1 MTLREAI
8 RVLPSRPLVYGLLA
22 AAVLALAVLLL
33 GVPLPVVATITAA
46 AAALLLAACVLDAWR
61 SAVQWSQAPLELQ
74 RRLPAALAIGVPTL
88 VELQL
93 ANAGPHVWQA
103 AVHDGVDPTLL
114 AEGLPFAARVAP
126 GTVHAAT
133 YRVAPTRR
141 GELGFAPAQ
150 LRVLSRWGLLELLR
164 SAGPA
169 QSIRAFPNFAAVA
182 RYAWLAG
189 TRRLTEI
196 GIKSFTRR
204 GEGTDFRELAEYALG
219 DSIRHIDWKATQRL
233 GKPIVRRFQD
243 ERDQRVVF
251 LLDCGRRMRAHESAD
266 IAATAIDEAHAGQ
279 AARLSHFDQA
289 LNALMLLAYVA
300 LAQGDEVGAMTF
312 GHARAEDARLFAPRK
327 GTASFNALMA
337 ALYAVQPTP
346 AHSDYA
352 VAAREAMLRLPKR
365 ALVVVLTNFRDEDA
379 AELAPALRL
388 LRSRHLV
395 LLASLREPVLRE
407 LIEQPLAGQ
416 AGAAAVEMATAHL
429 MLQARTAAFQ
439 QLAGRD
445 ALLIDVE
452 PQALPVA
459 LVNRYHAVKRA
470 GLL

>member
-1 MTLREAI
+1 MTLRTLVN
-8 RVLPSRPLVYGLLA
+8 VLPSRALVYGLLIA
-22 AAVLALAVLLL
+22 ALLTLAALLF
-33 GVPLPVVATITAA
+33 GVPLAVATGVTAA
-46 AAALLLAACVLDAWR
+46 AIASLLLACALDAWR
-61 SAVQWSQAPLELQ
+61 SAVQWANAPLEVQ

-88 VELQL
+88 IELQL
-93 ANAGPHVWQA
+93 ANAGPQAWQV
-103 AVHDGVDPTLL
+103 AVYDAIDPTLL
-114 AEGLPFAARVAP
+114 ADGLPLAARVAA
-126 GTVHAAT
+126 GTVHT
-133 YRVAPTRR
+133 CSYRVAPTQR
-141 GELGFAPAQ
+141 GELHFAPAH
-150 LRVLSRWGLLELLR
+150 LRLRSRWGLLQLLR
-164 SAGPA
+164 HAGPE
-169 QSIRAFPNFAAVA
+169 QSIRAYPNFAAVA

-189 TRRLTEI
+189 TQRLAEI

-204 GEGTDFRELAEYALG
+204 GEGTDFRELADYTAG
-219 DSIRHIDWKATQRL
+219 DAIRHIDWKATQKFGR
-233 GKPIVRRFQD
+233 PIVRRFQD

-251 LLDCGRRMRAHESAD
+251 LLDCGRRMRAHENAD
-266 IAATAIDEAHAGQ
+266 VAASAIDDQQAGE

-289 LNALMLLAYVA
+289 LNALTLLAYVA
-300 LAQGDEVGAMTF
+300 LAQGDAVGALTF
-312 GHARAEDARLFAPRK
+312 GHARAGDTRLFAPRK
-327 GTASFNALMA
+327 GTGSFNALMA
-337 ALYAVQPTP
+337 ALYDLQPTP
-346 AHSDYA
+346 AYSDYA
-352 VAAREAMLRLPKR
+352 VAARDAMLRLPKR

-416 AGAAAVEMATAHL
+416 AGSAAVEVATAHL
-429 MLQARTAAFQ
+429 MLQARTTAFQ

-452 PQALPVA
+452 PQALPIA

>member
-1 MTLREAI
+1 MRLDETIA
-8 RVLPSRPLVYGLLA
+8 VLPSRALVHGLLTA
-22 AAVLALAVLLL
+22 AALALAGLLL
-33 GVPLPVVATITAA
+33 GVPMPVVAAIAA
-46 AAALLLAACVLDAWR
+46 AATALLLAACVLDAWR
-61 SAVQWSQAPLELQ
+61 SAAHWAQAPLQ
-74 RRLPAALAIGVPTL
+74 VRRRLPAALAMGVPAR

-93 ANAGPHVWQA
+93 LNAGPRRWHA
-103 AVHDGVDPTLL
+103 ALYDALDPTLL
-114 AEGLPFAARVAP
+114 AEGLPLRADVAA
-126 GTVHAAT
+126 GTVHEAH

-141 GELGFAPAQ
+141 GEVLFAAAQ
-150 LRVLSRWGLLELLR
+150 LRVRSRWGLLELLR
-164 SAGPA
+164 TAGPA
-169 QSIRAFPNFAAVA
+169 QSVRAFPNFAAVA

-189 TRRLTEI
+189 TRRLTEM
-196 GIKSFTRR
+196 GIKSYTRR

-219 DSIRHIDWKATQRL
+219 DAIRHIDWKATQKF

-266 IAATAIDEAHAGQ
+266 IAATAIDNVPAGLK
-279 AARLSHFDQA
+279 AGLSHFDQA

-300 LAQGDEVGAMTF
+300 LAQGDEVGALTF
-312 GHARAEDARLFAPRK
+312 GHERAEDARQFAPRK

-337 ALYAVQPTP
+337 ALYAVQPTA

-352 VAAREAMLRLPKR
+352 VAARDAMLRLPKR

-379 AELAPALRL
+379 AELEPALRL

-395 LLASLREPVLRE
+395 MLASLREPVLRE
-407 LIEQPLAGQ
+407 LVEQPLAGR
-416 AGAAAVEMATAHL
+416 AGAAAVEVATAHL
-429 MLQARTAAFQ
+429 MMQARGAAFQ
-439 QLAGRD
+439 KMAGRD

-452 PQALPVA
+452 PQALPIA